1 MIDSWNSSSST
12 CPWILRHSS
21 LLWRTVSTAVLIDHA
36 SPTILS
42 TVPRRSAI
50 VLQLHN
56 TYSSWDGVHHQANK
70 HSIVQNLN
78 ILCIVDEQ
86 EEDREAGKLEANLLS
101 FVPSACSAAATEQLH
116 GQLDGSRSCSDP
128 SMSLSSLI
136 WICSRPCTRS
146 PKDQVTI
153 MRLATYLV
161 AHASAVFICQC
172 SIISSILERCVPG
185 SRLFH

>member
-1 MIDSWNSSSST
+1 MNTVVDVSQNNGAVNFDGEQSDHRRLGDV
-12 CPWILRHSS
+12 ILQPLQ
-21 LLWRTVSTAVLIDHA
+21 LLSHA
-36 SPTILS
+36 SWREDTAHAALLAGPD
-42 TVPRRSAI
+42 
-50 VLQLHN
+50 QLHN
-56 TYSSWDGVHHQANK
+56 TYSSWDDVHHQANK

-153 MRLATYLV
+153 TK
-161 AHASAVFICQC
+161 
-172 SIISSILERCVPG
+172 
-185 SRLFH
+185 